1 MVSSLRL
8 IPPTHGNRPPDPFG
22 NWHTATDR
30 RGLTVLRRP
39 PSSYVGR
46 HRR

>member
-1 MVSSLRL
+1 MAPPLRL
-8 IPPTHGNRPPDPFG
+8 LPQTHGNRAKDPFG
-22 NWHTATDR
+22 NTHTATDP

-39 PSSYVGR
+39 PCRYVGR